1 MLLLPCAAVG
11 IRVSEG
17 AAITGIVFLP
27 LDTPG
32 WPPSNELAA
41 QVRAIRSWRTPTT
54 RHAPIILPLAIQG
67 SEFQRRVWAAIARI
81 PSGAT
86 RTYGELAV
94 ELGSTARAVGQA
106 CGDNRLPLAIPCH
119 RVVAARDMGG
129 FAHRTDRVMLDV
141 KRWLLA
147 HEEPAG
153 VCADAVTALRGRSG
167 LAKRA
172 ARPVPGPPSTDP
184 LIDRFIDAVWLE
196 DGLARNSLV
205 AYRRDLD
212 ALGAWL
218 GKRGTSISLGGEPE
232 LAAYFAE
239 EHASTR
245 ATTADRRLAVLR
257 RFYRWAVREGI
268 VALDPT
274 LRLKGAKVPP
284 RFPKT
289 LTEADVEALLAAPD
303 VTTPAGRD
311 DRTMFEVLYAAG
323 LRVSE
328 LVGLKEAG

>member
-1 MLLLPCAAVG
+1 M
-11 IRVSEG
+11 
-17 AAITGIVFLP
+17 
-27 LDTPG
+27 
-32 WPPSNELAA
+32 
-41 QVRAIRSWRTPTT
+41 
-54 RHAPIILPLAIQG
+54 
-67 SEFQRRVWAAIARI
+67 
-81 PSGAT
+81 
-86 RTYGELAV
+86 
-94 ELGSTARAVGQA
+94 
-106 CGDNRLPLAIPCH
+106 
-119 RVVAARDMGG
+119 
-129 FAHRTDRVMLDV
+129 
-141 KRWLLA
+141 
-147 HEEPAG
+147 
-153 VCADAVTALRGRSG
+153 
-167 LAKRA
+167 AKRA
-172 ARPVPGPPSTDP
+172 AMPMPAPPSAEP

-239 EHASTR
+239 KHASTR
-245 ATTADRRLAVLR
+245 ATTANRRLAVLR

-289 LTEADVEALLAAPD
+289 LSEAQVEALLAAPD
-303 VTTPAGRD
+303 VDTPLGLRD
-311 DRTMFEVLYAAG
+311 RAMLELLYATG

-328 LVGLKEAG
+328 LVALTMLNLSLQEGLVRVIGKGSKERIVPLGEEARRWIERYLKEGRPAILAGRVADATFVTQRAAGMTRQMFWVLIKRYAARACIEAPLSPHGLRHAFATHLLNHGADLRVVQLLLGHADISTTQIYTHVARARLKSLHAQHHPRG